1 MLLTDITYI
10 LTHQTIG
17 YNFNIMATING
28 VDISIITSYNGKPLS
43 SISVIS
49 GLQTSNIPGWPG
61 QVECITLNLGFSDGR
76 LSPPESSCTS
86 PTQPYDFVNEVL
98 FNFGTCGIEFAEP
111 GYYSDGTTI
120 FSWEQTPEGGW
131 KWMVYS
137 DCVVPGPVNNLAPSF
152 TAVNTDTFQSIGS
165 KGLWTTTGTVSYVYE
180 WYSDDTLIFTQTS
193 PLFNPKTGEWDEIEP
208 FLNLSYSW
216 LFTNI
221 TLKVICTDDTG
232 TTSVTTGPEFYNDL
246 TLDLF
251 LLNSGVNSMSTIN
264 ALQYLQKELRVNDL
278 FDYYLIDYYPMV
290 GSTENEIK
298 WSLKN
303 PNYFLNFSQ
312 GWTFSYYGAESSS
325 TYNGVGTWA
334 DSSFSFYPQEP
345 VNFAYYTP
353 NPIEENSI
361 DVDMVVTN
369 TDNNT
374 IFSGLRLQ
382 TKTQS
387 GNMVFTGPGGTQTAT
402 NPFTPT
408 GLIGI
413 VTYLPDTPPFYYQ
426 GFVQNNLL
434 GSPGSVG
441 GTYSYPY
448 SIRIGGGV
456 NGNSVFPPLLPNRK
470 LYQFVLVGKSLGRKV
485 SVLNTII
492 TTFQQML
499 GRYW

>member
-1 MLLTDITYI
+1 MPITNV
-10 LTHQTIG
+10 IG
-17 YNFNIMATING
+17 VPWNNI
-28 VDISIITSYNGKPLS
+28 VSIGGIPKSSITSIGGVVTPP
-43 SISVIS
+43 SVTCVTVYY
-49 GLQTSNIPGWPG
+49 GY
-61 QVECITLNLGFSDGR
+61 SDGR
-76 LSPPESSCTS
+76 RTPPEDSCLAS
-86 PTQPYDFVNEVL
+86 TQPFEFDTIGQKLYY
-98 FNFGTCGIEFAEP
+98 FGSCGTGIADP
-111 GYYSDGTTI
+111 GYYSDGVTI
-120 FSWEQTPEGGW
+120 FEWQQSPEGEW
-131 KWMVYS
+131 IWSTYS

-152 TAVNTDTFQSIGS
+152 TAINTDTTQSIGS
-165 KGLWTTTGTVSYVYE
+165 KGLWSTTGTVSYIYE
-180 WYSDDTLIFTQTS
+180 WYSDNTLIFTQTS
-193 PLFNPKTGEWDEIEP
+193 PLYDPKTGQWNNIEP

-264 ALQYLQKELRVNDL
+264 ALQYLQKELRVNQL
-278 FDYYLIDYYPMV
+278 FDYYLIDFYPMV
-290 GSTENEIK
+290 GTTENEMK

-334 DSSFSFYPQEP
+334 DSNFSYTPSEP

-353 NPIEENSI
+353 NPIIEDSI
-361 DVDMVVTN
+361 DVDMKVNN

-382 TKTQS
+382 TKNQS
-387 GNMVFTGPGGTQTAT
+387 GNMVLTGPGGTQTAT
-402 NPFTPT
+402 NPYTPT
-408 GLIGI
+408 GLIGL

-434 GSPGSVG
+434 GSPGSLG
-441 GTYSYPY
+441 GLYSYPY
-448 SIRIGGGV
+448 SIRIGGGI
-456 NGNSVFPPLLPNRK
+456 NGNSVSPPLLPNRK
-470 LYQFVLVGKSLGRKV
+470 LYQFVLVGKGLGVKFQILNSIITQFQLLLGR
-485 SVLNTII
+485 
-492 TTFQQML
+492 
-499 GRYW
+499 